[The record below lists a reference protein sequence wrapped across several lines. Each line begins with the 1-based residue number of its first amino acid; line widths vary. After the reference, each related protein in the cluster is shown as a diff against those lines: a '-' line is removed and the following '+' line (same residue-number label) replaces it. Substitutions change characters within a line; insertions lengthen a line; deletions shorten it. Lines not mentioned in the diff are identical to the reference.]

1 MAVSTVT
8 QRQRRASDAKV
19 NDRSGFWQTLFG
31 KRADENDEPFTPDEQ
46 SRWVAAQMRATAAK
60 LTADMRELV
69 EQQQAKSRPVAVSVH
84 GTHPTA
90 LLRELVHLALDLEVR
105 KDLDHRTCI
114 EELRPTMERFSR
126 GAMAE
131 QQAEDT
137 FERRSGAVREAM
149 ADTVERLGQIVEA
162 VEKANELPGVTVRA
176 RVDTEA
182 LGSDLAASLVN
193 AHRPQDETA
202 QFPRITPGMP
212 DPRVQV
218 SVTTVTV
225 DKPASPVHVPGD
237 GSTPP
242 IPAEDDEVADPGAA
256 MPLPKRVP
264 QSIPYGESSQV
275 VTQTAEAGE
284 AS

>member
-19 NDRSGFWQTLFG
+19 NDRPGFWQTLFG

-69 EQQQAKSRPVAVSVH
+69 EQQQTKPRPVTVSVH

-105 KDLDHRTCI
+105 KGLDHRTCI

-193 AHRPQDETA
+193 AHRPLEETA
-202 QFPRITPGMP
+202 QFQRITPGMP

-225 DKPASPVHVPGD
+225 DKPASPVHAPFD

-242 IPAEDDEVADPGAA
+242 IPDGAEELADPGAA
-256 MPLPKRVP
+256 KPLPKRVP
-264 QSIPYGESSQV
+264 QTIPYGESSEV
-275 VTQTAEAGE
+275 ATQTSESGE